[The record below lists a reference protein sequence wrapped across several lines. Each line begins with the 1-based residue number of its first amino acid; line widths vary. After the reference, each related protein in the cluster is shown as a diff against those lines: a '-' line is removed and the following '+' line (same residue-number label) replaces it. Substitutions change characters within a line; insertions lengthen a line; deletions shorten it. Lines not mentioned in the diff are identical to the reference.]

1 MKEYQQLT
9 EEERIEIYALLQAGK
24 KQCEIAKA
32 LNRNGSTI
40 CRELRRNR
48 GQRGYRAK
56 QAQRKASDRRKKPRT
71 VKMTSKVVKYVEK
84 RLKQEWSP
92 EEISGRMEREI
103 GTKVSHER
111 IYQHV
116 WMDKAQGGQLYQNLR
131 IAGKKKRRKRRG
143 IKDWRRKIPNRV
155 DIDKRPKIVEMKERF
170 GDWEADLVSGE
181 HHRGFLVTLVE
192 RKSKFTLIGHVQR
205 KTATA
210 SCKEI
215 IRLMKPYK
223 NLVHTITFD
232 NGREFSSHQNVA

>member
-1 MKEYQQLT
+1 M
-9 EEERIEIYALLQAGK
+9 
-24 KQCEIAKA
+24 
-32 LNRNGSTI
+32 
-40 CRELRRNR
+40 
-48 GQRGYRAK
+48 
-56 QAQRKASDRRKKPRT
+56 
-71 VKMTSKVVKYVEK
+71 KMTSKVVKYVEK

-143 IKDWRRKIPNRV
+143 IKDWRGKIPNRA
-155 DIDKRPKIVEMKERF
+155 DIDERPKIVELKERF
-170 GDWEADLVSGE
+170 GDWEVNLVSGE
-181 HHRGFLVTLVE
+181 HHHGFLVTLVE

-205 KTATA
+205 KTVAAT
-210 SCKEI
+210 CKEI

-223 NLVHTITFD
+223 HFYHQERTNFKLSKSITCCNDSSRMTLSAKTFLSFC
-232 NGREFSSHQNVA
+232 NFRIFSSKESFTISR